1 MGNQVS
7 TKPHEQTKRMQI
19 DLQNK
24 SHSFLKYKLV
34 PTNPIVP
41 CKCVCLQA
49 HSKQAAR
56 CPFNARAGQYDGRH
70 FYHHISPA
78 AGARELFK
86 PSTDSECL
94 LVSVAK
100 KVYSIELRVT
110 WDDVTR
116 EAVFEF
122 LSNFIWRGRQ
132 PNQPFFDACFF
143 LKTRLKSP
151 FFEPLIGFPGYCNQ
165 NYCSKKQFCTK
176 IKKSHR
182 M

>member
-41 CKCVCLQA
+41 CDCVCLQA

-143 LKTRLKSP
+143 
-151 FFEPLIGFPGYCNQ
+151 FEN
-165 NYCSKKQFCTK
+165 
-176 IKKSHR
+176 
-182 M
+182 